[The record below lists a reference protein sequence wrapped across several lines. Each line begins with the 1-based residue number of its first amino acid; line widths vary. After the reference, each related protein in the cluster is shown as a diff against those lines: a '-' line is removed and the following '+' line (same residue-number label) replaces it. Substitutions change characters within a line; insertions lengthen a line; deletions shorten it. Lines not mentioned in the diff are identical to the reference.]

1 MTRTWERMKQRKGAT
16 KERGDHLVL
25 GEKCGRS
32 FLLEGFHQQYLRPTM
47 KISSF
52 ILLLVVHTKTYILL
66 PSGLEPALL
75 HSVPAG
81 CIGGWRWVP
90 PAPCLFP
97 VRGSLLGTASTTWGG
112 CGHRQPRTVNH
123 VGTGAQGGLCAGAT
137 ASRGSRSG
145 GVPGQ
150 FSEEPFRSGKEAE
163 MAARCVTQRGHSYLC
178 SVLSPSSGAVICSTI
193 FIILL
198 LSSGWTFFKKK
209 NSSFLRQDKN
219 IDYLRSLYL
228 KALFSLL
235 FSLLVLW
242 ILQALIISLGFLTTV
257 VHGTNG
263 FIELSKILSTS
274 FSLNRCT

>member
-1 MTRTWERMKQRKGAT
+1 MKVGAPSALPLPGAGQFA
-16 KERGDHLVL
+16 GDCKHN
-25 GEKCGRS
+25 
-32 FLLEGFHQQYLRPTM
+32 M
-47 KISSF
+47 
-52 ILLLVVHTKTYILL
+52 
-66 PSGLEPALL
+66 
-75 HSVPAG
+75 
-81 CIGGWRWVP
+81 
-90 PAPCLFP
+90 
-97 VRGSLLGTASTTWGG
+97 GG

-123 VGTGAQGGLCAGAT
+123 MGTGAQGGLCAGAT
-137 ASRGSRSG
+137 ASRGSHSG

-235 FSLLVLW
+235 FSLLVL
-242 ILQALIISLGFLTTV
+242 
-257 VHGTNG
+257 
-263 FIELSKILSTS
+263 
-274 FSLNRCT
+274 